1 MVNWCLKWLV
11 FCSLCFCFVSPFS
24 PLYPGLPADIVV
36 TKISGVGILTS
47 LCITAF
53 RFCFHEQFY
62 FSWMCFLRERFLSEM
77 IPTFWDNEAPCLFNK
92 ASPIS
97 FLKLHSCAKTP
108 LIIKQIIQKVLVE
121 HLSSN
126 PSQKWTGRNQ
136 IVW

>member
-11 FCSLCFCFVSPFS
+11 FGSLRFCFVSPDI
-24 PLYPGLPADIVV
+24 PLHPGLPADTVV
-36 TKISGVGILTS
+36 TKISGVGIPTS
-47 LCITAF
+47 LSNTAF
-53 RFCFHEQFY
+53 RFCFHEWFY
-62 FSWMCFLRERFLSEM
+62 FSWMHFLRERFLSEM

-108 LIIKQIIQKVLVE
+108 LTIKQVVHKVLVE
-121 HLSSN
+121 QLSFN
-126 PSQKWTGRNQ
+126 PSQKWAGRNQ